1 MLRIR
6 AGASFEFTT
15 AQPTAAVF
23 IIRPEASPAVD
34 VLSERWS
41 GHPEMPYHDYVDV
54 YGNTCRRVTIPAGET
69 TLEYDTLVETT
80 NEFDPL
86 VPDAREYTAA
96 ELPDDALLYTLP
108 SRYCLSDILFSRA
121 HELFGNVEPGW
132 NRVQTIVDW
141 VHDNIA
147 FAYGTSTPTT
157 TAADV
162 LSSGTG
168 VCRDYAH
175 LAIAFCRAMN
185 IPARYAFGY
194 MPDIDVPPPY
204 APMDFCAWFE
214 VFLGG
219 RWFIF
224 DPRNNSRRRG
234 RVTIARGRDALDVA
248 MVTTYGAA
256 TLRSM
261 IVRADAVSDDERART

>member
-6 AGASFEFTT
+6 AGANFEFTT
-15 AQPTAAVF
+15 TQPTAAVF
-23 IIRPEASPAVD
+23 IIRPEASSTVD

-41 GHPEMPYHDYVDV
+41 ARPEMPVHDYVDV
-54 YGNTCRRVTIPAGET
+54 YGNACRRVTIPAGAT
-69 TLEYDTLVETT
+69 TLEFDTLVETT
-80 NEFDPL
+80 NEFDPV

-96 ELPDDALLYTLP
+96 ELPDDVLLYTLP

-204 APMDFCAWFE
+204 APMDFCAWSE
-214 VFLGG
+214 VFIGG

-224 DPRNNSRRRG
+224 DPRNNARRRG

-261 IVRADAVSDDERART
+261 TVRADAVSDDERTNP